1 MNPWLHNLR
10 LSMRHLSNSFRS
22 VSGRRLASWW
32 MVAAMVLASLMP
44 TVSRALAAQ
53 QPSALIWAD
62 VCSAGQPA
70 GSSLAKAALADLSDT
85 AAVSIDDC
93 AYCVLMLD
101 RLGPP
106 PSLVLPV
113 LAPEQPRWRLPAPT
127 VPDLRPDLR
136 LAHPRAPPL
145 A

>member
-1 MNPWLHNLR
+1 
-10 LSMRHLSNSFRS
+10 MRHLSNTFRS
-22 VSGRRLASWW
+22 APGRRLASWW

-62 VCSAGQPA
+62 VCSATPA
-70 GSSLAKAALADLSDT
+70 SGKGLARVALADLSDT
-85 AAVSIDDC
+85 PAVSIDDC

-101 RLGPP
+101 RLGPA
-106 PSLVLPV
+106 PSLELPV
-113 LAPEQPRWRLPAPT
+113 LAPERPRWRLPAPT

>member
-1 MNPWLHNLR
+1 
-10 LSMRHLSNSFRS
+10 MRHLNNIFCSA
-22 VSGRRLASWW
+22 SGRRFAIWW

-53 QPSALIWAD
+53 QPFALSWAD
-62 VCSAGQPA
+62 VCSVTQSAGK
-70 GSSLAKAALADLSDT
+70 GLADSSGT
-85 AAVSIDDC
+85 PAVSIDDC

-101 RLGPP
+101 RLGPA
-106 PSLVLPV
+106 PSLALPV
-113 LAPEQPRWRLPAPT
+113 QAPERPLWRLLTPS

>member
-1 MNPWLHNLR
+1 
-10 LSMRHLSNSFRS
+10 MRHLSNSFRS

-62 VCSAGQPA
+62 VCSASQPA
-70 GSSLAKAALADLSDT
+70 SPSLAKAAMADLSDT

-106 PSLVLPV
+106 PSLALPV